1 MRCLSVETTINA
13 RGGSTGGSGL
23 HILRELAVR
32 GGIGVTGVRGVRGE
46 RSVRGELGLLR
57 PSEEPLRLGILLL
70 GRSKSERFLVRE
82 LLFLW
87 RSGIGVDI
95 SAFHIGF
102 VFRLLWRCLLSRMV
116 SLLRPRGNEF
126 IAGILVKF

>member
-1 MRCLSVETTINA
+1 MRRFSVATTMNA
-13 RGGSTGGSGL
+13 RGGSTGASEL

-32 GGIGVTGVRGVRGE
+32 GGIGVTGVRGVRGK
-46 RSVRGELGLLR
+46 RGVRGELGVLR

-70 GRSKSERFLVRE
+70 GRSKSECFLFRE
-82 LLFLW
+82 LWFLW

-102 VFRLLWRCLLSRMV
+102 VFRLLRRCILSRMV
-116 SLLRPRGNEF
+116 SLLRPEF